1 MNKPSQAPRRPLLW
15 LWTAALLVCLMASPA
30 LAQAEVIDRIVAK
43 INRDIITLNDLKR
56 ASGPYMLAFGID
68 PQTLP
73 QRPDADEIYRQ
84 VLDDMI
90 NTQLLVQEAQTL
102 KLKVNDGD
110 VARWIDNTVTQQNIT
125 EEQFKTALRSK
136 GIRWRDYRTYI
147 RDNLLKF
154 RVIQVRIGSKVK
166 VSQSELEDAYKDSYG
181 EDAGEG
187 VKVVD
192 VSHIFIPLAADAD
205 VETRK
210 RAETLVT
217 NTHKRV
223 LAAEE
228 DFATIAREVS
238 AGPTAS
244 DGGYL
249 GTYRNGDLAGPIE
262 KVVFSAEQGDT
273 TEPIKVD
280 SGYHIFRVHEIR
292 SERDPRVEERM
303 ESLRGKLREKEL
315 NRELNQW
322 LETLRQKSYVK
333 VMY

>member
-1 MNKPSQAPRRPLLW
+1 MNKTQPAFRRPLLW
-15 LWTAALLVCLMASPA
+15 LWTAALLACL
-30 LAQAEVIDRIVAK
+30 LAAPTVTQAEIIDRIVAK

-102 KLKVNDGD
+102 QLKVNDDD
-110 VARWIDNTVTQQNIT
+110 VSRWIDNTVSQQNIS
-125 EEQFKTALRSK
+125 EDQFKTALGAK
-136 GIRWRDYRTYI
+136 GIRWQDYRSYI

-154 RVIQVRIGSKVK
+154 RVIQVKIGSKVK
-166 VSQSELEDAYKDSYG
+166 VSQSELEDAY
-181 EDAGEG
+181 EDTYNEPAGAG

-192 VSHIFIPLAADAD
+192 VSHIFIPLAPDAD
-205 VETRK
+205 LETRK
-210 RAETLVT
+210 RAEVLVT
-217 NTHKRV
+217 NTHKRI

-238 AGPTAS
+238 SGPTAS

-262 KVVFSAEQGDT
+262 KVVFAAEQGDT

-280 SGYHIFRVHEIR
+280 SGYHIFRVHEVR
-292 SERDPRVEERM
+292 EERDPRVEERM
-303 ESLRGKLREKEL
+303 ERLRGKLREKEL
-315 NRELNQW
+315 NRELTQW
-322 LETLRQKSYVK
+322 LETLRQKAYVK
-333 VMY
+333 VMF